1 MSVPLAMDEIPS
13 LPEPEGTTLR
23 NQLRQV
29 WSIEFD
35 SFKKFNSSFILRYYV
50 NLNLNNIISL
60 IFKLWKLVGKLK
72 QSFILSE
79 AFDMWLNS

>member
-13 LPEPEGTTLR
+13 LPEPEGTILR

-60 IFKLWKLVGKLK
+60 IFKLWKLVEKLK